1 MYPAVALVVDPPG
14 HRPRAGAVANL
25 TDVVMA
31 QLRSAEA
38 QNRLCLNPVVDVI
51 IACDA
56 PRSSRVGPGFSGGGG
71 GRGDQ
76 RRLVCN
82 SALEVQRDAV
92 RRVRG
97 L

>member
-71 GRGDQ
+71 GWAGGSEASGVQ
-76 RRLVCN
+76 L
-82 SALEVQRDAV
+82 SAGGPA
-92 RRVRG
+92 
-97 L
+97 